1 MLDLSTNPDLK
12 EMLKASIQII
22 KKKKSN
28 LSSNAIANKLD
39 ISTSTFGRII
49 NGEVRKPDVKHTF
62 TIISEAYNE
71 VVAKK
76 VTEHFYPEV
85 MANFDTIYK
94 GNKDVPFIDGDAE
107 QYFRDPATYE
117 LMLMATSEAGITRD
131 KVKEEFGNKGIKVLE
146 ELLENEVL
154 IDNEG
159 VIGIKGN
166 INARQAT
173 VQKLVENLIGGNYDI
188 AAFGQKNNWLSLQY
202 DSVNLETV
210 LPQIKEIM
218 QNANAEIRAVLNN
231 PNSKGKDVLWAAMVC
246 DSLTKQQAPKEVLQ

>member
-49 NGEVRKPDVKHTF
+49 NGEVRKPDIKHTF

-71 VVAKK
+71 VTAKQ

-107 QYFRDPATYE
+107 QFFRDPATYE
-117 LMLMATSEAGITRD
+117 LMLMATSEAGITQD
-131 KVKEEFGNKGIKVLE
+131 KVKEEFGNKGLKVLE
-146 ELLENEVL
+146 ELLTNGVL
-154 IDNEG
+154 IDNDG

-166 INARQAT
+166 VNARQST

-231 PNSKGKDVLWAAMVC
+231 PNSKGKDVLWAALVC
-246 DSLTKQQAPKEVLQ
+246 DSLTKQPAPKEVLQ